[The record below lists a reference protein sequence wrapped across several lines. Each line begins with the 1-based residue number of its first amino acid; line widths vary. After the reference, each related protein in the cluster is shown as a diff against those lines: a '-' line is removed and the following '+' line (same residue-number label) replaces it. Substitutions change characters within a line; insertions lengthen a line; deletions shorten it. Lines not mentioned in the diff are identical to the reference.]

1 MQFNNAIRLIGP
13 LRKPLRNYV
22 LAERRKFPKLI
33 SLELTNACNARCVMC
48 PRDQMNRKIG
58 TMGMEVVE
66 KVCRDAYKKPL
77 QKINLF
83 GFGESLL
90 HPRLIGMVKYMKK
103 TLPGVEL
110 NLSTNAQLLNDDLAA
125 DLLGSGIDRIN
136 IDIDGVT
143 KETYEQVR
151 KQLNFETVTANIRSL
166 IDRRNKLHARTRVS
180 VTIIE
185 MDLTKAEIVP
195 FQRTWNGIADMVYV
209 NHYNTWTGIF
219 PDRNTREVKVSRF
232 TFPCKNPWR
241 EMIVNYNGTIAF
253 CCMDFNATVIVGN
266 IMEQTV
272 EEIWRGGKMEQL
284 RQLHLE
290 GRYHEIPICSR
301 CNEFVFQSNTFW
313 ANLFER

>member
-1 MQFNNAIRLIGP
+1 
-13 LRKPLRNYV
+13 
-22 LAERRKFPKLI
+22 
-33 SLELTNACNARCVMC
+33 
-48 PRDQMNRKIG
+48 
-58 TMGMEVVE
+58 MGMEVVE
-66 KVCRDAYKKPL
+66 KVCRDAANKPL
-77 QKINLF
+77 EKINLF

-90 HPRLIGMVKYMKK
+90 HPRLIEMVQHMKK
-103 TLPGVEL
+103 SLPGVEL
-110 NLSTNAQLLNDDLAA
+110 NLSTNAQLLDDGLASG
-125 DLLGSGIDRIN
+125 LLASGIDRLN

-143 KETYEQVR
+143 KETYERVR
-151 KQLNFETVTANIRSL
+151 RQLDFDRVTGNIRHL
-166 IDRRNKLHARTRVS
+166 IERRNSLRARTRIS

-185 MDLTKAEIVP
+185 MDLTKAEIEP
-195 FQRTWNGIADMVYV
+195 FQRLWTGIADMVYV

-219 PDRNTREVKVSRF
+219 PDRNTREMKVSRF

-272 EEIWRGGKMEQL
+272 EEIWRGGKMGQL

-313 ANLFER
+313 ANLFKR